1 MCGLPQNGG
10 LQEEYIEASNP
21 RSAAVQPGINP
32 TSAVV
37 PLNPAVL
44 PLGWAGSSLPT
55 SAVPAAVPPAVPVGT
70 GQVRQTVILAVAAA
84 VAVAAAPER

>member
-1 MCGLPQNGG
+1 MCGLSQNGG

-21 RSAAVQPGINP
+21 RSAAVQPGNNP

-55 SAVPAAVPPAVPVGT
+55 SAVPPAVPVGT
-70 GQVRQTVILAVAAA
+70 GQVRQTAILAVAEA
-84 VAVAAAPER
+84 VAVAAALER

>member
-1 MCGLPQNGG
+1 M
-10 LQEEYIEASNP
+10 ETSNP

-55 SAVPAAVPPAVPVGT
+55 SAVPAAVPPAVPVDI
-70 GQVRQTVILAVAAA
+70 GQVRQTVILAVA
-84 VAVAAAPER
+84 VAAALER